1 MPTQATII
9 EMSLSNDV
17 KRSLDVRRLDIA
29 IQREVRIPMKHSK
42 AKVKRRNHLTPRL
55 TAKAV
60 VSPHPEESQDLPLDI
75 FLEDDELGAPLDEP
89 AETDARWD
97 TMDVSGEEIDD
108 LVPETPSLQELH
120 EGDGDLE
127 DENTVSGVDN
137 PVLLYLQEA
146 GTVPLLKP
154 EDEVRIAKQIVA
166 LKAHLREVVQQY
178 GPQLPDNLTV
188 ETTTP
193 TEAEDWVAEIV
204 RQVRIWVNRIE
215 HGEAAAVQRDVRLAP
230 KKVSQLW
237 TAMQRILAELEET
250 KGAMVNANLRL
261 VVAIAKKYINRGLP
275 LLDLIQE
282 GNIGLMRAVEKFDYR
297 LGFRFSTYASWW
309 IRQAIARAIAE
320 QARTV
325 RMPVHVS
332 ESMGRLKRVANNLRK
347 DLEREPTAQEL
358 ADALQLSIEKIRT
371 MQASAKPMLSLE
383 TPIADGQSRLG
394 DFIPDR
400 TFISPVAAAIEEEL
414 NEYLNSCLQA
424 LSPREEFILRA
435 RFGLSNG
442 EVRTLEEIG
451 KELKLS
457 RERVRQIEARALEKL
472 RHPSRNRRLRGFL
485 EN

>member
-1 MPTQATII
+1 MREALTI
-9 EMSLSNDV
+9 
-17 KRSLDVRRLDIA
+17 A
-29 IQREVRIPMKHSK
+29 REVRMPMRQSRT
-42 AKVKRRNHLTPRL
+42 KVTRRKRLAPRL
-55 TAKAV
+55 DAKTIA
-60 VSPHPEESQDLPLDI
+60 PPPPEEPQELPLDL
-75 FLEDDELGAPLDEP
+75 FLEDDDLASHIDEAGDTEP
-89 AETDARWD
+89 RWD
-97 TMDVSGEEIDD
+97 TLEGSGEDMDD
-108 LVPETPSLQELH
+108 LMSETPALQELRET
-120 EGDGDLE
+120 EGDIE
-127 DENTVSGVDN
+127 DDSSASGMDN

-154 EDEVRIAKQIVA
+154 EDEVRIAKQIAA
-166 LKAHLREVVQQY
+166 LKARLREVVQEY
-178 GPQLPDNLTV
+178 GPQLPEPLSA
-188 ETTTP
+188 EITTP
-193 TEAEDWVAEIV
+193 TEAEDWVSAVVHEV
-204 RQVRIWVNRIE
+204 RGWVSRIE
-215 HGEAAAVQRDVRLAP
+215 HGDEAEVQRDAQLSP
-230 KKVSQLW
+230 KQILQLW
-237 TAMQRILAELEET
+237 TVMQHILAELDET

-282 GNIGLMRAVEKFDYR
+282 GNIGLMRAVEKFDHR

-332 ESMGRLKRVANNLRK
+332 ESMGRLKRMANNLRK

-358 ADALQLSIEKIRT
+358 ADALQVSIDKIRT

-383 TPIADGQSRLG
+383 APIADGQSRLG

-400 TFISPVAAAIEEEL
+400 TFMSPVAAAIEEEL
-414 NEYLNSCLQA
+414 NQYLNGCLHA
-424 LSPREEFILRA
+424 LSSREEFILRA
-435 RFGLSNG
+435 RFGLGNV

>member
-1 MPTQATII
+1 M
-9 EMSLSNDV
+9 
-17 KRSLDVRRLDIA
+17 
-29 IQREVRIPMKHSK
+29 EVQS
-42 AKVKRRNHLTPRL
+42 
-55 TAKAV
+55 
-60 VSPHPEESQDLPLDI
+60 
-75 FLEDDELGAPLDEP
+75 
-89 AETDARWD
+89 
-97 TMDVSGEEIDD
+97 EEIDELIPD
-108 LVPETPSLQELH
+108 ATTLQELREE
-120 EGDGDLE
+120 EGELE
-127 DENTVSGVDN
+127 DESGVSGVDN

-154 EDEVRIAKQIVA
+154 DDEVRIAKQIEA
-166 LKAHLREVVQQY
+166 LKARLREVVEDY
-178 GPQLPDNLTV
+178 GPQLPETLMA

-193 TEAEDWVAEIV
+193 TEAEDWVTDVV
-204 RQVRIWVNRIE
+204 RHVRSWVSRLE
-215 HGEAAAVQRDVRLAP
+215 HGEAAALQREVRLSP
-230 KKVSQLW
+230 KKILQLW
-237 TAMQRILAELEET
+237 MAMQQVLAELEET

-282 GNIGLMRAVEKFDYR
+282 GNIGLMRAVEKFDHR

-332 ESMGRLKRVANNLRK
+332 ESMGRLKRVANSLRK

-358 ADALQLSIEKIRT
+358 ADALQLSLDKVRT

-414 NEYLNSCLQA
+414 TEYLNSCLQA

-435 RFGLSNG
+435 RFGLGNG

>member
-1 MPTQATII
+1 M
-9 EMSLSNDV
+9 
-17 KRSLDVRRLDIA
+17 R
-29 IQREVRIPMKHSK
+29 HSK
-42 AKVKRRNHLTPRL
+42 AKATRRKRLAPRL
-55 TAKAV
+55 SAKAV
-60 VSPHPEESQDLPLDI
+60 APPSPEEPQELPLDL
-75 FLEDDELGAPLDEP
+75 FLDDDDLGAPLEE
-89 AETDARWD
+89 AVATDARWGD
-97 TMDVSGEEIDD
+97 MDVQGEEIDD
-108 LVPETPSLQELH
+108 LIPDAPALQELR
-120 EGDGDLE
+120 EGEGDLE
-127 DENTVSGVDN
+127 DENTASGMDN

-154 EDEVRIAKQIVA
+154 EDEVRIATQIA
-166 LKAHLREVVQQY
+166 TLKARLREVVQQY
-178 GPQLPDNLTV
+178 GPRLPDDLMA
-188 ETTTP
+188 ETATP
-193 TEAEDWVAEIV
+193 TEAEDWVTDVV
-204 RQVRIWVNRIE
+204 RQVRGWVNRTE
-215 HGEAAAVQRDVRLAP
+215 HGEGAAVQREVGLP
-230 KKVSQLW
+230 SKKILQLW
-237 TAMQRILAELEET
+237 AAMQEVLAELEET

-282 GNIGLMRAVEKFDYR
+282 GNIGLMRAVEKFDHR

-332 ESMGRLKRVANNLRK
+332 ESMGRLKRMANNLRK

-358 ADALQLSIEKIRT
+358 ADALQLSIDKIRT

-435 RFGLSNG
+435 RFGLGNV

>member
-1 MPTQATII
+1 MRQSKTQVTRRKRLAPH
-9 EMSLSNDV
+9 LS
-17 KRSLDVRRLDIA
+17 
-29 IQREVRIPMKHSK
+29 
-42 AKVKRRNHLTPRL
+42 
-55 TAKAV
+55 AKAV
-60 VSPHPEESQDLPLDI
+60 APPPPEEPQELPLDL
-75 FLEDDELGAPLDEP
+75 FLEEEDLGAHLDETG
-89 AETDARWD
+89 ETDTQWANLE
-97 TMDVSGEEIDD
+97 VQGEEIDD
-108 LVPETPSLQELH
+108 LLPDASTLQDLPEGE
-120 EGDGDLE
+120 GDLE
-127 DENTVSGVDN
+127 DENTASGVDN

-166 LKAHLREVVQQY
+166 LKSQLREVVQEY
-178 GPQLPDNLTV
+178 GPRLPEALAA

-193 TEAEDWVAEIV
+193 TEAEDWVTAVV
-204 RQVRIWVNRIE
+204 RQVRSWVSRIE
-215 HGEAAAVQRDVRLAP
+215 QGGEAEVQRDAQLTP
-230 KKVSQLW
+230 KKILQLW
-237 TAMQRILAELEET
+237 TAMQYVLAELEET

-282 GNIGLMRAVEKFDYR
+282 GNIGLMRAVEKFDHR

-358 ADALQLSIEKIRT
+358 ADALQLSIDKIRT

-400 TFISPVAAAIEEEL
+400 TFISPVTAAIEEEL

-435 RFGLSNG
+435 RFGLGNV

-451 KELKLS
+451 RELKLS

>member
-1 MPTQATII
+1 MR
-9 EMSLSNDV
+9 N
-17 KRSLDVRRLDIA
+17 
-29 IQREVRIPMKHSK
+29 SK
-42 AKVKRRNHLTPRL
+42 AKATRRKGAAPRL
-55 TAKAV
+55 SAKAIA
-60 VSPHPEESQDLPLDI
+60 PQPTQEAQELPLEL
-75 FLEDDELGAPLDEP
+75 FLEDDELSAPLDEAVGATP
-89 AETDARWD
+89 QWNGMDIHEEGIEDLMSDAATLHTLPEAER
-97 TMDVSGEEIDD
+97 DVEEEEASSGI
-108 LVPETPSLQELH
+108 
-120 EGDGDLE
+120 
-127 DENTVSGVDN
+127 DN

-154 EDEVRIAKQIVA
+154 EDEVRLAKKIVDLKTRFREILKQYRPHLPTGLA
-166 LKAHLREVVQQY
+166 LKVA
-178 GPQLPDNLTV
+178 
-188 ETTTP
+188 TP
-193 TEAEDWVAEIV
+193 TDTEDWVGEILRHV
-204 RQVRIWVNRIE
+204 RSWVSRIE
-215 HGEAAAVQRDVRLAP
+215 HRQSAAVEQEAQLTR
-230 KKVSQLW
+230 KKILQLW
-237 TAMQRILAELEET
+237 EALQKLQTELEDT
-250 KGAMVNANLRL
+250 KAAMVNANLRL

-282 GNIGLMRAVEKFDYR
+282 GNIGLMRAVEKFDHR

-332 ESMGRLKRVANNLRK
+332 ESMGRLKRMANHLRK

-358 ADALQLSIEKIRT
+358 AEALQLPVEKIRT

-414 NEYLNSCLQA
+414 TEYLNTCLRA
-424 LSPREEFILRA
+424 LTPREEYILRA
-435 RFGLSNG
+435 RFGLGNG

-451 KELKLS
+451 KELNLS

>member
-1 MPTQATII
+1 M
-9 EMSLSNDV
+9 
-17 KRSLDVRRLDIA
+17 R
-29 IQREVRIPMKHSK
+29 HSK
-42 AKVKRRNHLTPRL
+42 AKVTRRKRPAPRL
-55 TAKAV
+55 SAQAV
-60 VSPHPEESQDLPLDI
+60 APLPPEEPQELPLDL
-75 FLEDDELGAPLDEP
+75 FLEDDELGTPLEESV
-89 AETDARWD
+89 ETETRWES
-97 TMDVSGEEIDD
+97 MDVPGEEIDD
-108 LVPETPSLQELH
+108 LLPDTPTLQDLR
-120 EGDGDLE
+120 DGESDLE

-166 LKAHLREVVQQY
+166 LKARLREVVQQY
-178 GPQLPDNLTV
+178 GPRLPEALTG

-193 TEAEDWVAEIV
+193 TEAEDWVSEVV
-204 RQVRIWVNRIE
+204 RHVRSWINRIE
-215 HGEAAAVQRDVRLAP
+215 HGEGAAVQRETRLTP
-230 KKVSQLW
+230 KKVQQLW
-237 TAMQRILAELEET
+237 QAMQQVLAELEET

-282 GNIGLMRAVEKFDYR
+282 GNIGLMRAVEKFDHR

-358 ADALQLSIEKIRT
+358 ADALQLSIDKIRT

-424 LSPREEFILRA
+424 LSPREEFIVRA
-435 RFGLSNG
+435 RFGLGNG

>member
-1 MPTQATII
+1 M
-9 EMSLSNDV
+9 
-17 KRSLDVRRLDIA
+17 RHR
-29 IQREVRIPMKHSK
+29 K
-42 AKVKRRNHLTPRL
+42 AKPTRRKHLVPHLSVKAGVP
-55 TAKAV
+55 
-60 VSPHPEESQDLPLDI
+60 SPPEEPQELPLDL
-75 FLEDDELGAPLDEP
+75 FLEDDELVVPLDEA
-89 AETDARWD
+89 AESDARWD
-97 TMDVSGEEIDD
+97 SMDGRGEEIDD
-108 LVPETPSLQELH
+108 LMPDAPTFQDLRET
-120 EGDGDLE
+120 EGEIE
-127 DENTVSGVDN
+127 DENAVSGVDN

-154 EDEVRIAKQIVA
+154 EDEVRIAKQIVG
-166 LKAHLREVVQQY
+166 LKARLREVVQQY
-178 GPQLPDNLTV
+178 GPRLPEALTA

-193 TEAEDWVAEIV
+193 TEAEDWVSDVVHRV
-204 RQVRIWVNRIE
+204 RSWVNRVE
-215 HGEAAAVQRDVRLAP
+215 HGEGVAVQREVRLTP
-230 KKVSQLW
+230 KKTLQLW
-237 TAMQRILAELEET
+237 AAMQQVLAELDET

-282 GNIGLMRAVEKFDYR
+282 GNIGLMRAVEKFDHR

-358 ADALQLSIEKIRT
+358 ADALQLSIDKIRT

-414 NEYLNSCLQA
+414 NEYLNNCLQA
-424 LSPREEFILRA
+424 LSPREELILRA
-435 RFGLSNG
+435 RFGLGNG

>member
-1 MPTQATII
+1 
-9 EMSLSNDV
+9 
-17 KRSLDVRRLDIA
+17 
-29 IQREVRIPMKHSK
+29 MKHSK
-42 AKVKRRNHLTPRL
+42 AKLKRRTHLTPRHS
-55 TAKAV
+55 AKAV
-60 VSPHPEESQDLPLDI
+60 APLPAEESQELPLDL
-75 FLEDDELGAPLDEP
+75 FLEDDELGAPLDETVQ
-89 AETDARWD
+89 TDARWGN
-97 TMDVSGEEIDD
+97 MDVASEEIDD
-108 LVPETPSLQELH
+108 LMPDTPILQELR
-120 EGDGDLE
+120 EGDSDLD

-154 EDEVRIAKQIVA
+154 EDEVRIAKQMVA
-166 LKAHLREVVQQY
+166 LKARLREVVQEY
-178 GPQLPDNLTV
+178 GPQLPDHLIA

-193 TEAEDWVAEIV
+193 TEAEDWVTEIV
-204 RQVRIWVNRIE
+204 YHVRTWVSRIE
-215 HGEAAAVQRDVRLAP
+215 QGEANAVQRDVRLSV
-230 KKVSQLW
+230 KKIFQLW
-237 TAMQRILAELEET
+237 TAMQRILVELEET

-282 GNIGLMRAVEKFDYR
+282 GNIGLMRAVEKFDHR

-358 ADALQLSIEKIRT
+358 ADALQLSIDKIRT

>member
-1 MPTQATII
+1 MKPVKVKATRRKRPAPRLSPKAVAPPRPEEPQESPLDLFLEEEEIGTPLDDTVESETQWSG
-9 EMSLSNDV
+9 M
-17 KRSLDVRRLDIA
+17 A
-29 IQREVRIPMKHSK
+29 IQ
-42 AKVKRRNHLTPRL
+42 
-55 TAKAV
+55 
-60 VSPHPEESQDLPLDI
+60 
-75 FLEDDELGAPLDEP
+75 
-89 AETDARWD
+89 
-97 TMDVSGEEIDD
+97 GEEIDE
-108 LVPETPSLQELH
+108 LVSDASGLQELREG
-120 EGDGDLE
+120 EGDLD
-127 DENTVSGVDN
+127 DDNAASGVDN

-154 EDEVRIAKQIVA
+154 EDEVRIAKQIVT
-166 LKAHLREVVQQY
+166 LKARLRKVVQEY
-178 GPQLPDNLTV
+178 GPNLPEALGG

-193 TEAEDWVAEIV
+193 TEAEDWVTEVVQYV
-204 RQVRIWVNRIE
+204 RDWNKRLEEGAGAV
-215 HGEAAAVQRDVRLAP
+215 VQRESGLSP
-230 KKVSQLW
+230 KKIQQLW
-237 TAMQRILAELEET
+237 EAMQEVLADLEET
-250 KGAMVNANLRL
+250 KAAMVNANLRL

-282 GNIGLMRAVEKFDYR
+282 GNIGLMRAVEKFDHR

-358 ADALQLSIEKIRT
+358 AEVLQLSVEKIRT

-400 TFISPVAAAIEEEL
+400 TFISPVTAAIEDEL
-414 NEYLNSCLQA
+414 NEYLNTCLQA
-424 LSPREEFILRA
+424 LSQREEFILRA
-435 RFGLSNG
+435 RFGLGNG

>member
-1 MPTQATII
+1 
-9 EMSLSNDV
+9 
-17 KRSLDVRRLDIA
+17 
-29 IQREVRIPMKHSK
+29 
-42 AKVKRRNHLTPRL
+42 
-55 TAKAV
+55 
-60 VSPHPEESQDLPLDI
+60 
-75 FLEDDELGAPLDEP
+75 
-89 AETDARWD
+89 
-97 TMDVSGEEIDD
+97 
-108 LVPETPSLQELH
+108 
-120 EGDGDLE
+120 
-127 DENTVSGVDN
+127 
-137 PVLLYLQEA
+137 
-146 GTVPLLKP
+146 LKP

-166 LKAHLREVVQQY
+166 LKAHLREVVQDY
-178 GPQLPDNLTV
+178 GPRLPDAFTA
-188 ETTTP
+188 ETSTP
-193 TEAEDWVAEIV
+193 TETEDWVADVV
-204 RQVRIWVNRIE
+204 RQVRSWVLRLD
-215 HGEAAAVQRDVRLAP
+215 HGEAAAVQREARLSP
-230 KKVSQLW
+230 KKITQLW
-237 TAMQRILAELEET
+237 AAMQQVLAELEET

-282 GNIGLMRAVEKFDYR
+282 GNIGLMRAVEKFDHR

-332 ESMGRLKRVANNLRK
+332 ESMGRLKRVANSLRK
-347 DLEREPTAQEL
+347 DLEREPTVQEL
-358 ADALQLSIEKIRT
+358 ADALQLSLEKVRT

-414 NEYLNSCLQA
+414 TEYLNSCLQA
-424 LSPREEFILRA
+424 LSPREELILRA
-435 RFGLSNG
+435 RFGLGNG

>member
-1 MPTQATII
+1 M
-9 EMSLSNDV
+9 
-17 KRSLDVRRLDIA
+17 R
-29 IQREVRIPMKHSK
+29 HSK
-42 AKVKRRNHLTPRL
+42 AKATRRKRLAPRL
-55 TAKAV
+55 SAKAV
-60 VSPHPEESQDLPLDI
+60 APPPSDEPQELPLDL
-75 FLEDDELGAPLDEP
+75 FLEDDELGAPLEE
-89 AETDARWD
+89 AVETDAGWD
-97 TMDVSGEEIDD
+97 SMEVQGEEIDD
-108 LVPETPSLQELH
+108 LIPDAPTLQELR
-120 EGDGDLE
+120 DGESDLE

-166 LKAHLREVVQQY
+166 LKTRLRQVVQGY
-178 GPQLPDNLTV
+178 GPRLPDALTA

-193 TEAEDWVAEIV
+193 TEAEDWVTDVV
-204 RQVRIWVNRIE
+204 RHVRSWVHRIE
-215 HGEAAAVQRDVRLAP
+215 HGEGVAVQREVRLTP
-230 KKVSQLW
+230 KKILQLW
-237 TAMQRILAELEET
+237 EAMQQVLAELEET

-282 GNIGLMRAVEKFDYR
+282 GNIGLMRAVEKFDHR

-332 ESMGRLKRVANNLRK
+332 ESMGRLKRVANSLRK

-358 ADALQLSIEKIRT
+358 ADALQLSIDKIRT

-414 NEYLNSCLQA
+414 TEYLNSCLQA

-435 RFGLSNG
+435 RFGLGNG

>member
-1 MPTQATII
+1 
-9 EMSLSNDV
+9 
-17 KRSLDVRRLDIA
+17 
-29 IQREVRIPMKHSK
+29 MKHSK
-42 AKVKRRNHLTPRL
+42 AKVARRNHIAPRL

-60 VSPHPEESQDLPLDI
+60 VSPRQEESQDLPLDI
-75 FLEDDELGAPLDEP
+75 FLEDDELGTPLDET
-89 AETDARWD
+89 AETNARWG

-108 LVPETPSLQELH
+108 LLPETPGLQELH

-127 DENTVSGVDN
+127 DENIVSGVDN

-166 LKAHLREVVQQY
+166 LKARIREVVQQS
-178 GPQLPDNLTV
+178 GLHLPDNLTA

-193 TEAEDWVAEIV
+193 TEAEDWVTEIV
-204 RQVRIWVNRIE
+204 RQVRTWVNRID
-215 HGEAAAVQRDVRLAP
+215 HGEADAVQRDVRLAP
-230 KKVSQLW
+230 KKISQLW
-237 TAMQRILAELEET
+237 TAMQRILVELEET

-282 GNIGLMRAVEKFDYR
+282 GNIGLMRAVEKFDHR

-347 DLEREPTAQEL
+347 DLSASQLLRNWRMHYSFLLRRFAQC
-358 ADALQLSIEKIRT
+358 R
-371 MQASAKPMLSLE
+371 
-383 TPIADGQSRLG
+383 
-394 DFIPDR
+394 
-400 TFISPVAAAIEEEL
+400 PV
-414 NEYLNSCLQA
+414 
-424 LSPREEFILRA
+424 
-435 RFGLSNG
+435 
-442 EVRTLEEIG
+442 
-451 KELKLS
+451 
-457 RERVRQIEARALEKL
+457 
-472 RHPSRNRRLRGFL
+472 RNRCSHWKPP
-485 EN
+485 

>member
-1 MPTQATII
+1 M
-9 EMSLSNDV
+9 
-17 KRSLDVRRLDIA
+17 R
-29 IQREVRIPMKHSK
+29 HSK
-42 AKVKRRNHLTPRL
+42 AKAKLRKHPAPRL
-55 TAKAV
+55 SAKAV
-60 VSPHPEESQDLPLDI
+60 APPPPEESQELPLDL
-75 FLEDDELGAPLDEP
+75 FMEDDELGAPMDE
-89 AETDARWD
+89 AVETDAQWGS
-97 TMDVSGEEIDD
+97 MDVQGEEIDD
-108 LVPETPSLQELH
+108 LMPDAPTLQELR
-120 EGDGDLE
+120 EGEGDLE

-166 LKAHLREVVQQY
+166 LKARLREVVQHY
-178 GPQLPDNLTV
+178 GPRLPDSLSA

-193 TEAEDWVAEIV
+193 TEAEDWVADVV
-204 RQVRIWVNRIE
+204 RHVRTWVNRIE
-215 HGEAAAVQRDVRLAP
+215 HGDGVAVQHEVRLP
-230 KKVSQLW
+230 SKKILQLW
-237 TAMQRILAELEET
+237 TAMQHVLAELEET

-282 GNIGLMRAVEKFDYR
+282 GNIGLMRAVEKFDHR

-358 ADALQLSIEKIRT
+358 ADALQLSIDKVRT

-435 RFGLSNG
+435 RFGLGNG

>member
-1 MPTQATII
+1 MR
-9 EMSLSNDV
+9 N
-17 KRSLDVRRLDIA
+17 
-29 IQREVRIPMKHSK
+29 SK
-42 AKVKRRNHLTPRL
+42 AKATQQKRMTPRL
-55 TAKAV
+55 TAQAV
-60 VSPHPEESQDLPLDI
+60 VQQPPEESQELPLDL
-75 FLEDDELGAPLDEP
+75 FLEEDLGTPLDETVEP
-89 AETDARWD
+89 DAQWD
-97 TMDVSGEEIDD
+97 PMDIQGEEMDNLLGDPPVLHD
-108 LVPETPSLQELH
+108 LPDGEH
-120 EGDGDLE
+120 EEREIE
-127 DENTVSGVDN
+127 DEAASSSVDN

-154 EDEVRIAKQIVA
+154 EDEVRIAKKIVE
-166 LKAHLREVVQQY
+166 LKARFFEVVQQY
-178 GPQLPDNLTV
+178 SPHLSDDLAA
-188 ETTTP
+188 ETASP
-193 TEAEDWVAEIV
+193 TETEEWSSEVMHVVRSWVS
-204 RQVRIWVNRIE
+204 RIE
-215 HGEAAAVQRDVRLAP
+215 HGEGTAVQRETRLTV
-230 KKVSQLW
+230 KKILQLW
-237 TAMQRILAELEET
+237 AILQQVQGELEDT
-250 KGAMVNANLRL
+250 KGEMVNANLRL

-282 GNIGLMRAVEKFDYR
+282 GNIGLMRAVEKFDHR

-332 ESMGRLKRVANNLRK
+332 ESMGRLKRVANHLRK

-358 ADALQLSIEKIRT
+358 AEALQLSIEKIRT

-400 TFISPVAAAIEEEL
+400 TFISTVNAAIEEEL
-414 NEYLNSCLQA
+414 NEYLNTCLKA
-424 LSPREEFILRA
+424 LTDRENFILRA
-435 RFGLSNG
+435 RFGIGSG
-442 EVRTLEEIG
+442 DVRTLEEIG

>member
-1 MPTQATII
+1 M
-9 EMSLSNDV
+9 
-17 KRSLDVRRLDIA
+17 
-29 IQREVRIPMKHSK
+29 
-42 AKVKRRNHLTPRL
+42 
-55 TAKAV
+55 
-60 VSPHPEESQDLPLDI
+60 
-75 FLEDDELGAPLDEP
+75 
-89 AETDARWD
+89 
-97 TMDVSGEEIDD
+97 
-108 LVPETPSLQELH
+108 
-120 EGDGDLE
+120 
-127 DENTVSGVDN
+127 
-137 PVLLYLQEA
+137 
-146 GTVPLLKP
+146 
-154 EDEVRIAKQIVA
+154 
-166 LKAHLREVVQQY
+166 QQ
-178 GPQLPDNLTV
+178 V
-188 ETTTP
+188 
-193 TEAEDWVAEIV
+193 
-204 RQVRIWVNRIE
+204 
-215 HGEAAAVQRDVRLAP
+215 
-230 KKVSQLW
+230 
-237 TAMQRILAELEET
+237 LAELDET

-282 GNIGLMRAVEKFDYR
+282 GNIGLMRAVEKFDHR

-332 ESMGRLKRVANNLRK
+332 ESMGRLKRMANNLRK

-358 ADALQLSIEKIRT
+358 ADALQLSIDKIRT

-414 NEYLNSCLQA
+414 NEYLNSCLKA

-435 RFGLSNG
+435 RFGLGNV

>member
-1 MPTQATII
+1 MIGRVQIRTVR
-9 EMSLSNDV
+9 SNQQ
-17 KRSLDVRRLDIA
+17 KEARTF
-29 IQREVRIPMKHSK
+29 MKNSK
-42 AKVKRRNHLTPRL
+42 AKATRRKHVTPRQ

-60 VSPHPEESQDLPLDI
+60 ALPPPDEGQKLPLDDL
-75 FLEDDELGAPLDEP
+75 FLEEEDLGPSLDEP
-89 AETDARWD
+89 IEPDPQWTGMGDIDGEEVDELISTDEPTLHELHDGEHD
-97 TMDVSGEEIDD
+97 TEEEGAVSGA
-108 LVPETPSLQELH
+108 
-120 EGDGDLE
+120 
-127 DENTVSGVDN
+127 DN

-154 EDEVRIAKQIVA
+154 EDEVRIAKHIVD
-166 LKAHLREVVQQY
+166 LKAGFHEALQQFKAK
-178 GPQLPDNLTV
+178 LPEALMGQ
-188 ETTTP
+188 TP
-193 TEAEDWVAEIV
+193 TSPDADDWVIEVLQHV
-204 RQVRIWVNRIE
+204 RDWVNRIQ
-215 HGEAAAVQRDVRLAP
+215 HADGPAVQREAGLTA
-230 KKVSQLW
+230 KKIVQLW
-237 TAMQRILAELEET
+237 QTLQRLQADLEDT
-250 KGAMVNANLRL
+250 KAAMVNANLRL

-282 GNIGLMRAVEKFDYR
+282 GNIGLMRAVEKFDHK

-332 ESMGRLKRVANNLRK
+332 ESMGRLKRVANHLRK

-358 ADALQLSIEKIRT
+358 ADALQLPVEKIRT

-400 TFISPVAAAIEEEL
+400 TFLSPVTAAIEEEL
-414 NEYLNSCLQA
+414 HEYLNACLKA
-424 LSPREEFILRA
+424 LTPREEFILRA
-435 RFGLSNG
+435 RFGLGNR
-442 EVRTLEEIG
+442 EIRTLEEIG

-485 EN
+485 DN

>member
-1 MPTQATII
+1 MR
-9 EMSLSNDV
+9 N
-17 KRSLDVRRLDIA
+17 
-29 IQREVRIPMKHSK
+29 SK
-42 AKVKRRNHLTPRL
+42 AKATRRKRAIPRQ

-60 VSPHPEESQDLPLDI
+60 APPPPDEGQELPLDL
-75 FLEDDELGAPLDEP
+75 FLEEEELGVPSDETIEP
-89 AETDARWD
+89 APEWTALGFE
-97 TMDVSGEEIDD
+97 GEEIDA
-108 LVPETPSLQELH
+108 LMATESTLH
-120 EGDGDLE
+120 ELREGEQDTE
-127 DENTVSGVDN
+127 EEETVSGADN

-154 EDEVRIAKQIVA
+154 EDEVRIAKHIVDLKTRFQEVLQQFKPKLPEG
-166 LKAHLREVVQQY
+166 LKAEM
-178 GPQLPDNLTV
+178 
-188 ETTTP
+188 P
-193 TEAEDWVAEIV
+193 TSPEADDWVIEVLQHV
-204 RQVRIWVNRIE
+204 RSWIDRLKR
-215 HGEAAAVQRDVRLAP
+215 GEGVIVQREAGLTP
-230 KKVSQLW
+230 KKLLQLGQ
-237 TAMQRILAELEET
+237 ALELVQAELEET
-250 KGAMVNANLRL
+250 KAAMVNANLRL

-282 GNIGLMRAVEKFDYR
+282 GNIGLMRAVEKFDHK

-332 ESMGRLKRVANNLRK
+332 ESMGRLKRMANHLRK

-358 ADALQLSIEKIRT
+358 ADALQLSVEKVRT

-400 TFISPVAAAIEEEL
+400 TFISPVTAAIEEEL
-414 NEYLNSCLQA
+414 HEYLNACLKA
-424 LSPREEFILRA
+424 LTEREEFILRA
-435 RFGLSNG
+435 RFGLGNG

-485 EN
+485 DN

>member
-1 MPTQATII
+1 M
-9 EMSLSNDV
+9 
-17 KRSLDVRRLDIA
+17 R
-29 IQREVRIPMKHSK
+29 HSK
-42 AKVKRRNHLTPRL
+42 AKVMRRQRVAPHLRT
-55 TAKAV
+55 KAIA
-60 VSPHPEESQDLPLDI
+60 PPPAEEPQDLPLDLY
-75 FLEDDELGAPLDEP
+75 LEEEEIGGPLDE
-89 AETDARWD
+89 AVETDAQWAS
-97 TMDVSGEEIDD
+97 MDDQGEEIDD
-108 LVPETPSLQELH
+108 LISDAPTLH
-120 EGDGDLE
+120 ELREGEGDLE
-127 DENTVSGVDN
+127 DENSVSGVDN

-166 LKAHLREVVQQY
+166 LKARLREVVQHY
-178 GPQLPDNLTV
+178 GPRLPDDLRA
-188 ETTTP
+188 EATTP
-193 TEAEDWVAEIV
+193 TEAEDWVSEVVQRV
-204 RQVRIWVNRIE
+204 RSWVNRLE
-215 HGEAAAVQRDVRLAP
+215 RGEGAAVQREVRLTP
-230 KKVSQLW
+230 KKILQLW
-237 TAMQRILAELEET
+237 AAMQQVLAELEET
-250 KGAMVNANLRL
+250 KAAMVNANLRL

-282 GNIGLMRAVEKFDYR
+282 GNIGLMRAVEKFDHR

-332 ESMGRLKRVANNLRK
+332 ESMGRLKRVANSLRK

-358 ADALQLSIEKIRT
+358 ADALQLSVDKIRT

-400 TFISPVAAAIEEEL
+400 TFISPVVAAIEEEL
-414 NEYLNSCLQA
+414 NEYLNTCLQA
-424 LSPREEFILRA
+424 LSPREEYILRA
-435 RFGLSNG
+435 RFGLGNG

>member
-1 MPTQATII
+1 
-9 EMSLSNDV
+9 
-17 KRSLDVRRLDIA
+17 
-29 IQREVRIPMKHSK
+29 MKHIK
-42 AKVKRRNHLTPRL
+42 AKATRRKRMAPRL
-55 TAKAV
+55 SAKAV
-60 VSPHPEESQDLPLDI
+60 APPPPEEPQELEEDL
-75 FLEDDELGAPLDEP
+75 FLEEDELGTPLDE
-89 AETDARWD
+89 AVETEPRWSSMDAQ
-97 TMDVSGEEIDD
+97 GEEIDELMSD
-108 LVPETPSLQELH
+108 ASALH
-120 EGDGDLE
+120 ELREGEGDLE
-127 DENTVSGVDN
+127 DESTVSGVDN

-166 LKAHLREVVQQY
+166 LKARLRQVVQQY
-178 GPQLPDNLTV
+178 GPELPDNLV
-188 ETTTP
+188 AETTTP
-193 TEAEDWVAEIV
+193 TEAEDWVTEIV
-204 RQVRIWVNRIE
+204 HHVRIWLNRIE
-215 HGEAAAVQRDVRLAP
+215 HGEGAAVQREARLSP
-230 KKVSQLW
+230 KKILQLW
-237 TAMQRILAELEET
+237 EAMQEVLAELEET
-250 KGAMVNANLRL
+250 KAAMVNANLRL

-332 ESMGRLKRVANNLRK
+332 ESMGRLKRVANSLRK

-358 ADALQLSIEKIRT
+358 AEALQLSVEKIRT

-414 NEYLNSCLQA
+414 NEYLNTCLQA
-424 LSPREEFILRA
+424 LSPREEYILRA
-435 RFGLSNG
+435 RFGLGNG

>member
-1 MPTQATII
+1 MKPGKTNTTRR
-9 EMSLSNDV
+9 
-17 KRSLDVRRLDIA
+17 KRLA
-29 IQREVRIPMKHSK
+29 
-42 AKVKRRNHLTPRL
+42 PRPSP
-55 TAKAV
+55 KAV
-60 VSPHPEESQDLPLDI
+60 APPPSEESQELPLDL
-75 FLEDDELGAPLDEP
+75 FLEEEELGNPLLDDAVEPETQWNELAVQGEEVDELVPDASTLQELREGENDLEDDGA
-89 AETDARWD
+89 
-97 TMDVSGEEIDD
+97 
-108 LVPETPSLQELH
+108 
-120 EGDGDLE
+120 
-127 DENTVSGVDN
+127 VSGVDN

-166 LKAHLREVVQQY
+166 HKACLRKVVQEF
-178 GPQLPDNLTV
+178 GPNLPEALLA

-193 TEAEDWVAEIV
+193 TEAEDWVSEVV
-204 RQVRIWVNRIE
+204 RHVRGWVRRLE
-215 HGEAAAVQRDVRLAP
+215 QGEGPAVQREVGLSP
-230 KKVSQLW
+230 KKIRQMW
-237 TAMQRILAELEET
+237 EAMQDVLAELEET
-250 KGAMVNANLRL
+250 KAAMVNANLRL

-282 GNIGLMRAVEKFDYR
+282 GNIGLMRAVEKFDHR

-332 ESMGRLKRVANNLRK
+332 ESMGRLKRVANSLRK

-358 ADALQLSIEKIRT
+358 AEALQLSVEKIRT

-400 TFISPVAAAIEEEL
+400 TFVSPVAAAIDEEL
-414 NEYLNSCLQA
+414 NEYLRTCLKA
-424 LSPREEFILRA
+424 LSDREEHILRA
-435 RFGLSNG
+435 RFGLDNG
-442 EVRTLEEIG
+442 EVQTLEEIG

>member
-1 MPTQATII
+1 MRQSKTKVTR
-9 EMSLSNDV
+9 L
-17 KRSLDVRRLDIA
+17 KRLA
-29 IQREVRIPMKHSK
+29 
-42 AKVKRRNHLTPRL
+42 PRL
-55 TAKAV
+55 NTKTVA
-60 VSPHPEESQDLPLDI
+60 PPPPEEPQELPFDL
-75 FLEDDELGAPLDEP
+75 FLEDDDLGAHLDE
-89 AETDARWD
+89 TVD
-97 TMDVSGEEIDD
+97 TGTPWTNLDVAGTELDE
-108 LVPETPSLQELH
+108 LMPETPALRDLQ
-120 EGDGDLE
+120 DGESDLE
-127 DENTVSGVDN
+127 DENAASGVDN

-154 EDEVRIAKQIVA
+154 EDEVRIAKQIVT
-166 LKAHLREVVQQY
+166 LKARLRQVVQDY
-178 GPQLPDNLTV
+178 GPQLPEALWA

-193 TEAEDWVAEIV
+193 TEAEDWVSEVV
-204 RQVRIWVNRIE
+204 REVRGWVNRLE
-215 HGEAAAVQRDVRLAP
+215 RGDEASAERDARLSP
-230 KKVSQLW
+230 EKILQLW
-237 TAMQRILAELEET
+237 TTMQHVLAELDET

-282 GNIGLMRAVEKFDYR
+282 GNIGLMRAVEKFDHR

-332 ESMGRLKRVANNLRK
+332 ESMGRLKRMANNLRK
-347 DLEREPTAQEL
+347 DLEREPTTQEL
-358 ADALQLSIEKIRT
+358 AEALQLSIEKIRT

-424 LSPREEFILRA
+424 LSSREEFILRA
-435 RFGLSNG
+435 RFGLGNV

>member
-1 MPTQATII
+1 MR
-9 EMSLSNDV
+9 N
-17 KRSLDVRRLDIA
+17 
-29 IQREVRIPMKHSK
+29 SK
-42 AKVKRRNHLTPRL
+42 AKATQQKRMTPRL
-55 TAKAV
+55 TAKVV
-60 VSPHPEESQDLPLDI
+60 VSEPSEETRELPLDLL
-75 FLEDDELGAPLDEP
+75 LEEEDLGTPLDETV
-89 AETDARWD
+89 ETDAQWD
-97 TMDVSGEEIDD
+97 HMDVQGEEMED
-108 LVPETPSLQELH
+108 LLGDPPALH
-120 EGDGDLE
+120 DLPDGEREIE
-127 DENTVSGVDN
+127 DEAASSGMDN

-154 EDEVRIAKQIVA
+154 EDEVRIAKKIVA
-166 LKAHLREVVQQY
+166 LKACFFEVVQQY
-178 GPQLPDNLTV
+178 NPRLPDELTV
-188 ETTTP
+188 QIASP
-193 TEAEDWVAEIV
+193 AEAEEWSAEVMHVVRTWVY
-204 RQVRIWVNRIE
+204 RIE
-215 HGEAAAVQRDVRLAP
+215 HGESAAVQRETRLTA
-230 KKVSQLW
+230 KKILHLW
-237 TAMQRILAELEET
+237 AALQQVQSELEAT
-250 KGAMVNANLRL
+250 KGEMVNANLRL

-282 GNIGLMRAVEKFDYR
+282 GNIGLMRAVEKFDHR

-332 ESMGRLKRVANNLRK
+332 ESMGRLKRVANHLRK

-358 ADALQLSIEKIRT
+358 AEALQLSIEKIRT

-400 TFISPVAAAIEEEL
+400 TFMSPVNAAIEEEL
-414 NEYLNSCLQA
+414 NEYLNTCLKA
-424 LSPREEFILRA
+424 LTPREEFILRA
-435 RFGLSNG
+435 RFGLGSG
-442 EVRTLEEIG
+442 DVRTLEEIG

>member
-1 MPTQATII
+1 MRQSKTKVTRR
-9 EMSLSNDV
+9 
-17 KRSLDVRRLDIA
+17 KRLA
-29 IQREVRIPMKHSK
+29 
-42 AKVKRRNHLTPRL
+42 PRL
-55 TAKAV
+55 NATSVA
-60 VSPHPEESQDLPLDI
+60 PPPPEEPQELPLDL
-75 FLEDDELGAPLDEP
+75 FLEDDDLGASLDEP
-89 AETDARWD
+89 VAPDTHWDNLDGPAEEQEIEDLISD
-97 TMDVSGEEIDD
+97 TPAM
-108 LVPETPSLQELH
+108 QELRDS
-120 EGDGDLE
+120 ESDLE
-127 DENTVSGVDN
+127 DENTASGVEN

-166 LKAHLREVVQQY
+166 LKARLREVVQEY
-178 GPQLPDNLTV
+178 GPRLPETLSA

-193 TEAEDWVAEIV
+193 TEAEDWVTEVVHEV
-204 RQVRIWVNRIE
+204 RSWVSRLE
-215 HGEAAAVQRDVRLAP
+215 HGEEAGVQRDVQLTP
-230 KKVSQLW
+230 KKILQLW
-237 TAMQRILAELEET
+237 TAMQYILAELDET

-282 GNIGLMRAVEKFDYR
+282 GNIGLMRAVEKFDHR

-332 ESMGRLKRVANNLRK
+332 ESMGRLKRMANHLRK

-358 ADALQLSIEKIRT
+358 ADALQLSIDKIRT

-400 TFISPVAAAIEEEL
+400 TFVSPVSAAIEEEL
-414 NEYLNSCLQA
+414 NEYLKSCLQA

-435 RFGLSNG
+435 RFGLGNV

-472 RHPSRNRRLRGFL
+472 RHPSRNRRLRSFL

>member
-1 MPTQATII
+1 MRHTKTKATRQ
-9 EMSLSNDV
+9 
-17 KRSLDVRRLDIA
+17 KRMT
-29 IQREVRIPMKHSK
+29 P
-42 AKVKRRNHLTPRL
+42 HLT
-55 TAKAV
+55 AQAV
-60 VSPHPEESQDLPLDI
+60 VPQPSEEAQELPLDL
-75 FLEDDELGAPLDEP
+75 FMEEEDLGTPLDE
-89 AETDARWD
+89 AVETDAQWD
-97 TMDVSGEEIDD
+97 DMDVQGEEMEDLLGNPPALHDLPDGERESDD
-108 LVPETPSLQELH
+108 EAAS
-120 EGDGDLE
+120 
-127 DENTVSGVDN
+127 SGMDN

-154 EDEVRIAKQIVA
+154 EDEVRIAKKIVA
-166 LKAHLREVVQQY
+166 LKARFFDAVQQY
-178 GPQLPDNLTV
+178 SPRLPDNLAVQITS
-188 ETTTP
+188 P
-193 TEAEDWVAEIV
+193 AEAEEWSAEVIHLL
-204 RQVRIWVNRIE
+204 RSWVNRIE
-215 HGEAAAVQRDVRLAP
+215 HGESAAVQRDARLTP
-230 KKVSQLW
+230 KKILHLW
-237 TAMQRILAELEET
+237 RLFQQVQSELEAT
-250 KGAMVNANLRL
+250 KGEMVNANLRL

-282 GNIGLMRAVEKFDYR
+282 GNIGLMRAVEKFDHR

-332 ESMGRLKRVANNLRK
+332 ESMGRLKRVANHLRK

-400 TFISPVAAAIEEEL
+400 TFISPVNAAIEEEL
-414 NEYLNSCLQA
+414 NEYLNTCLKA
-424 LSPREEFILRA
+424 LTDRENFILRA
-435 RFGLSNG
+435 RFGIGSG
-442 EVRTLEEIG
+442 DVRTLEEIG

>member
-1 MPTQATII
+1 MRQSRTKVTRR
-9 EMSLSNDV
+9 
-17 KRSLDVRRLDIA
+17 KRLASRLDAKTVAPPPPEEPQELPLELFLDDEDLGTPLDDAGEPDAQWDNLDV
-29 IQREVRIPMKHSK
+29 
-42 AKVKRRNHLTPRL
+42 
-55 TAKAV
+55 
-60 VSPHPEESQDLPLDI
+60 
-75 FLEDDELGAPLDEP
+75 P
-89 AETDARWD
+89 AEDLDDIMPDA
-97 TMDVSGEEIDD
+97 
-108 LVPETPSLQELH
+108 PALQELR
-120 EGDGDLE
+120 EGDSDLE
-127 DENTVSGVDN
+127 DENAVSGVDN

-166 LKAHLREVVQQY
+166 LKARLREVVQEY
-178 GPQLPDNLTV
+178 GPRLPEALSA

-193 TEAEDWVAEIV
+193 TETEDWVVEVV
-204 RQVRIWVNRIE
+204 REVRSWVGRIE
-215 HGEAAAVQRDVRLAP
+215 RGEEAGVQRDIGLSP
-230 KKVSQLW
+230 KKIQQLW
-237 TAMQRILAELEET
+237 TAMQRVLAELDET

-282 GNIGLMRAVEKFDYR
+282 GNIGLMRAVEKFDHR

-358 ADALQLSIEKIRT
+358 ADALQLSIDKIRT

-435 RFGLSNG
+435 RFGLGNV
-442 EVRTLEEIG
+442 EIRTLEEIG

>member
-1 MPTQATII
+1 MALQ
-9 EMSLSNDV
+9 
-17 KRSLDVRRLDIA
+17 K
-29 IQREVRIPMKHSK
+29 EVRMPMKHSK
-42 AKVKRRNHLTPRL
+42 ANVKRRNHLTPRL
-55 TAKAV
+55 TTKAIA
-60 VSPHPEESQDLPLDI
+60 SMPPEETQELPLDI
-75 FLEDDELGAPLDEP
+75 FLEDDELGTPLDDTV
-89 AETDARWD
+89 ATDAQWD
-97 TMDVSGEEIDD
+97 NMDAPGEEIDD
-108 LVPETPSLQELH
+108 LMPDAPTLQELP

-127 DENTVSGVDN
+127 DENAASGVDN

-166 LKAHLREVVQQY
+166 LKARLREVVQHY
-178 GPQLPDNLTV
+178 GPQLPDNLMV

-193 TEAEDWVAEIV
+193 TEAEDWVTAIV
-204 RQVRIWVNRIE
+204 HHVRTWVNQIE
-215 HGEAAAVQRDVRLAP
+215 HGEADAVQRDVRLSS
-230 KKVSQLW
+230 KKVLQLW
-237 TAMQRILAELEET
+237 TAVQCILVELEET

-282 GNIGLMRAVEKFDYR
+282 GNIGLMRAVEKFDHR

-320 QARTV
+320 QSRTV

-424 LSPREEFILRA
+424 LSAREEFILRA

-442 EVRTLEEIG
+442 EIRTLEEIG

>member
-1 MPTQATII
+1 
-9 EMSLSNDV
+9 
-17 KRSLDVRRLDIA
+17 
-29 IQREVRIPMKHSK
+29 MKHSK
-42 AKVKRRNHLTPRL
+42 DKMKRRTHLTPRL

-60 VSPHPEESQDLPLDI
+60 TPPSLEESQGLPLDL
-75 FLEDDELGAPLDEP
+75 FLEEDELGAPLDEKV
-89 AETDARWD
+89 ETNARWGD
-97 TMDVSGEEIDD
+97 IDVSGEEIDD
-108 LVPETPSLQELH
+108 LMPDAPTLQELR
-120 EGDGDLE
+120 EGDSDLE
-127 DENTVSGVDN
+127 DENTTSGMDN

-166 LKAHLREVVQQY
+166 LKVRLREVVQHY
-178 GPQLPDNLTV
+178 GPQLPGHMTA

-193 TEAEDWVAEIV
+193 TEAEDWVTEIV
-204 RQVRIWVNRIE
+204 RHVRTWVNRVE
-215 HGEAAAVQRDVRLAP
+215 HGEVEAVQNDVRLTS
-230 KKVSQLW
+230 KKIFQLW
-237 TAMQRILAELEET
+237 TAMQRILVELEET

-282 GNIGLMRAVEKFDYR
+282 GNIGLMRAVEKFDHR

-332 ESMGRLKRVANNLRK
+332 ESMGRLKRVANSLRK

-400 TFISPVAAAIEEEL
+400 TFISPVVAAIEEEL

>member
-1 MPTQATII
+1 VRTYMRPTKVRAT
-9 EMSLSNDV
+9 
-17 KRSLDVRRLDIA
+17 RR
-29 IQREVRIPMKHSK
+29 KHL
-42 AKVKRRNHLTPRL
+42 ATRL
-55 TAKAV
+55 RAKAV
-60 VSPHPEESQDLPLDI
+60 APPASKETSELRLELFLD
-75 FLEDDELGAPLDEP
+75 DDELEAPLDEAVEAEP
-89 AETDARWD
+89 HWEHLDVQGEETDDLMAD
-97 TMDVSGEEIDD
+97 SSAFQEVSDPESELEE
-108 LVPETPSLQELH
+108 
-120 EGDGDLE
+120 
-127 DENTVSGVDN
+127 ENAVSGVDN

-146 GTVPLLKP
+146 GTIPLLKP

-166 LKAHLREVVQQY
+166 LKAQLRELVQRY
-178 GPQLPDNLTV
+178 GPQLPENLAV

-193 TEAEDWVAEIV
+193 TEAEDWVVDVV
-204 RQVRIWVNRIE
+204 RHVRNWVFRTE
-215 HGEAAAVQRDVRLAP
+215 HGEGALVQREVRLSP
-230 KKVSQLW
+230 KKILQLW
-237 TAMQRILAELEET
+237 AAMQQVLTELDET

-282 GNIGLMRAVEKFDYR
+282 GNIGLMRAVEKFDHR

-358 ADALQLSIEKIRT
+358 AEALQLSIEKIRT

-400 TFISPVAAAIEEEL
+400 TFMSPVTAAIEEEL

-435 RFGLSNG
+435 RFGLGNG

>member
-1 MPTQATII
+1 
-9 EMSLSNDV
+9 
-17 KRSLDVRRLDIA
+17 
-29 IQREVRIPMKHSK
+29 MKPGK
-42 AKVKRRNHLTPRL
+42 AKATRRKRLAPRL
-55 TAKAV
+55 SPQAV
-60 VSPHPEESQDLPLDI
+60 APPPLEEPRELPLDL
-75 FLEDDELGAPLDEP
+75 FLEEEELESPLD
-89 AETDARWD
+89 DAVESEAQW
-97 TMDVSGEEIDD
+97 TGMAAQGEEIDD
-108 LVPETPSLQELH
+108 IVSDVSGLQELR
-120 EGDGDLE
+120 EGENDL
-127 DENTVSGVDN
+127 DDDSAVSGVDN

-166 LKAHLREVVQQY
+166 QKACLRKVVHEF
-178 GPQLPDNLTV
+178 GPTLPEALLV

-193 TEAEDWVAEIV
+193 TEAEDWVTAVVQHV
-204 RQVRIWVNRIE
+204 RDWVQRFE
-215 HGEAAAVQRDVRLAP
+215 HGEGAAVQQEVGLSP
-230 KKVSQLW
+230 KKIERMW
-237 TAMQRILAELEET
+237 EAMQEILAELEET
-250 KGAMVNANLRL
+250 KAAMVNANLRL

-282 GNIGLMRAVEKFDYR
+282 GNIGLMRAVEKFDHR

-358 ADALQLSIEKIRT
+358 AEALQLSVEKIRT

-400 TFISPVAAAIEEEL
+400 TFVSPVAAAIDEEL
-414 NEYLNSCLQA
+414 NEYLRTCLKA
-424 LSPREEFILRA
+424 LSDREEHILRA
-435 RFGLSNG
+435 RFGLDNG
-442 EVRTLEEIG
+442 EVQTLEEIG
-451 KELKLS
+451 RELKLS